1 MPLRYGR
8 QGKDAVTGIAVT
20 PHWMPSVTAQSCC

>member
-8 QGKDAVTGIAVT
+8 QGKDAVTGIALT